1 MSFED
6 GSGAAWGVFALVTLM
21 DIVVALV
28 VLLVLVG
35 VEALTCV
42 VAAVVRL
49 DYRYTLVL
57 WCEFVMI
64 FSRRRY
70 QKLASCHTAKTITTT
85 DSALMRSIKCMLITS
100 DATFSTLRT
109 LVKNSHSRMILI
121 TRAADHHYQINLF
134 IYSNQN

>member
-6 GSGAAWGVFALVTLM
+6 GGGAAWGVFALVTVM

-49 DYRYTLVL
+49 
-57 WCEFVMI
+57 EFVMI
-64 FSRRRY
+64 FSRWRY
-70 QKLASCHTAKTITTT
+70 QKLASGHTAKTIST
-85 DSALMRSIKCMLITS
+85 DIALMRSIKCMLITS

-134 IYSNQN
+134 IYFNQN